1 MSELVVG
8 DSRIPLTPGRVEVMP
23 RPAFLRRFAADYGN
37 GQHVTL
43 LGPTQ
48 RGKTT
53 LAFQMLQKV
62 ISPQRRTT
70 ILAGKPPGRD
80 HTMESAA
87 KRLNLR
93 VVEEWPPMWTP
104 GDRKRNG
111 FVIRPVQTLRDIEA
125 DENNL
130 RKQFRAA
137 MIDAYSSTK
146 PNILFVDEAH
156 HVYNDLGLKREYEA
170 PLMRGA
176 PICAEWSL
184 IQRGRYMS
192 YHAYS
197 APEHVLIFKDPDES
211 NVKRYSEMIGGVNPR
226 YIADIV
232 NELQTYRVG
241 TGGTI
246 SEALYIRRS
255 GPEIYVVDVK

>member
-1 MSELVVG
+1 
-8 DSRIPLTPGRVEVMP
+8 MP
-23 RPAFLRRFAADYGN
+23 RPTFLRRFKNDYAS

-53 LAFQMLQKV
+53 LAFQMLKEV
-62 ISPQRRTT
+62 ISPERRTT
-70 ILAGKPPGRD
+70 VLAGKPPGRD
-80 HTMESAA
+80 PVMGKAA
-87 KRLNLR
+87 ANLNLR
-93 VVEEWPPMWTP
+93 IVEEWPPMWTP
-104 GDRKRNG
+104 KDRKRNG
-111 FVIRPVQTLRDIEA
+111 FVVRPAQSMRDHDA
-125 DENNL
+125 DEANIK
-130 RKQFRAA
+130 RQFRVA
-137 MIDAYSSTK
+137 MIDAYASTK
-146 PNILFVDEAH
+146 PIILFVDEAY
-156 HVYNDLGLKREYEA
+156 HVYHDLGLKKEYEA
-170 PLMRGA
+170 PLVRGA

-211 NVKRYSEMIGGVNPR
+211 NVKRYSEMVGGVNPR

-232 NELQTYRVG
+232 NSLRTYRVG